1 MWNSSSRKG
10 KGYIWW
16 IRYKENLLACKTKWW
31 TFRPATLKCSKGI
44 RNMPVSSFILT
55 FSWFLSSF
63 CKKALSMRHNVA
75 FNDPIFIPFYVHIP
89 VEKDFS
95 FPVWVLNPGK
105 DMIGPRWVKYSLGPS
120 LVARRVNNPKPC
132 DLGQGPY
139 CADFY
144 LIACRTTGNGA
155 RKFLQR
161 A

>member
-1 MWNSSSRKG
+1 
-10 KGYIWW
+10 
-16 IRYKENLLACKTKWW
+16 
-31 TFRPATLKCSKGI
+31 
-44 RNMPVSSFILT
+44 
-55 FSWFLSSF
+55 
-63 CKKALSMRHNVA
+63 MRHNVA
-75 FNDPIFIPFYVHIP
+75 FNNPVFIPFYVHIP

-95 FPVWVLNPGK
+95 FPVCVSLKSREGHDWPKVSQVLT
-105 DMIGPRWVKYSLGPS
+105 GPS

-132 DLGQGPY
+132 NLGQVPY